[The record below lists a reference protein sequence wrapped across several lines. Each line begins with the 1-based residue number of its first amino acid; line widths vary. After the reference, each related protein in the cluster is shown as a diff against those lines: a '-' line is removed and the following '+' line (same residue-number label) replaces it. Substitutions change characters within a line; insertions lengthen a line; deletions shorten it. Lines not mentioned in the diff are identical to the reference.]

1 MFADPSL
8 NYLLENVT
16 RLILRL
22 TIVNCAYTSSWPAIA
37 GVTASGNEAPCLFC
51 GRPPAIAGFSRLG
64 ASCWY
69 TAHRITPLSLP
80 QPVTDKWGRARY
92 VATRE
97 EIASGNAEWEI
108 IGAPDPRRRSA
119 RAWYSRRLV

>member
-80 QPVTDKWGRARY
+80 QPVTGKWGRARY

-97 EIASGNAEWEI
+97 EIARGNAEWEI

>member
-37 GVTASGNEAPCLFC
+37 GVTASGNEALCLFY
-51 GRPPAIAGFSRLG
+51 GRQPTELKRLQ
-64 ASCWY
+64 A
-69 TAHRITPLSLP
+69 
-80 QPVTDKWGRARY
+80 PVD
-92 VATRE
+92 
-97 EIASGNAEWEI
+97 
-108 IGAPDPRRRSA
+108 
-119 RAWYSRRLV
+119 